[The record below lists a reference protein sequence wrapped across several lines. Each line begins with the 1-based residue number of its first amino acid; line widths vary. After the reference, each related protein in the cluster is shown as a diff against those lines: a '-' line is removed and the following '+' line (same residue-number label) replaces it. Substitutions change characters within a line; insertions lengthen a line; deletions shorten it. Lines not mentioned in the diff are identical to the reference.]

1 MKINIPIEC
10 GALVVVLMI
19 CGCVNSQG
27 HASYG
32 NSKNN
37 SYSYNG
43 YQVSAVPGAPKA
55 VATTSRPQ
63 VVIMQGTESFTDP
76 GATGTGFRQN
86 YTQTILRDRERRIN
100 EYLRTCGMWGNTVQ
114 ETRDKLKMSIGTADR
129 QMAQLRN
136 RIIVAGGNPDSN
148 SNYLAV
154 KEVRDNLA
162 AKLQGL
168 DNRIMNAIVS
178 KATGDVARRLIW
190 QDEDKNAANA
200 AMENLQRAE
209 EQQANENRKLLNQAR
224 W

>member
-1 MKINIPIEC
+1 MKNFAPIGC
-10 GALVVVLMI
+10 GVLGFVLMA

-27 HASYG
+27 HPSYG
-32 NSKNN
+32 NSTYNG
-37 SYSYNG
+37 YSYNG
-43 YQVSAVPGAPKA
+43 YQTSAVTSTSKV
-55 VATTSRPQ
+55 VATSSRQQ
-63 VVIMQGTESFTDP
+63 VVVQGTESFTDP
-76 GATGTGFRQN
+76 GATGSGFRQN

-114 ETRDKLKMSIGTADR
+114 ETRDKLRMSIGTADR
-129 QMAQLRN
+129 QMVQLRN

-162 AKLQGL
+162 AKLQAL
-168 DNRIMNAIVS
+168 DKRIMNAIVS

-209 EQQANENRKLLNQAR
+209 EQQSNENRKLLNQAR